1 MFLEN
6 YIRLGQ
12 APDKFHIFL
21 EHRFIGVKPDKSG
34 FFSIHSRVINNFYIF
49 ELIMFNYMT
58 TYKCFEIQPFLED
71 KFFQAF

>member
-12 APDKFHIFL
+12 TPDKFRTFL

-34 FFSIHSRVINNFYIF
+34 FFSIRSRVINNFYMIDF
-49 ELIMFNYMT
+49 TMFNYMT
-58 TYKCFEIQPFLED
+58 TYKCFEI
-71 KFFQAF
+71 